1 MHDIRAGSPAT
12 VIELLVDEGQMV
24 AELDALVILDS
35 SDGEVVVITE
45 VPGVVREIHVEPGS
59 SVTEGSLI
67 ALIDES

>member
-1 MHDIRAGSPAT
+1 VHAIRAVSPAT

-35 SDGEVVVITE
+35 SNGEVVVITE

>member
-1 MHDIRAGSPAT
+1 M
-12 VIELLVDEGQMV
+12 

-35 SDGEVVVITE
+35 SNGEVVVITE

>member
-1 MHDIRAGSPAT
+1 MHAIRAVSPAT

-35 SDGEVVVITE
+35 SNGEVVVITE

>member
-1 MHDIRAGSPAT
+1 MHAIRAGSPAT
-12 VIELLVDEGQMV
+12 VIELLVDECQMV

-35 SDGEVVVITE
+35 SNGEVVVITE
-45 VPGVVREIHVEPGS
+45 VPGVVREIHVEPES

>member
-1 MHDIRAGSPAT
+1 MHAIRAGSSAT

-35 SDGEVVVITE
+35 SNGEVVVITE